1 MIKVTIKGDDF
12 KPFDIEV
19 KELTLKDREELNAI
33 LYKMFNAKEG
43 MFSPSVDV
51 IRFCTDITDDEI
63 NKLSNDQIF
72 QAAIEISNIVNKK
85 KLKK

>member
-19 KELTLKDREELNAI
+19 KELNLKDREELNAI

-43 MFSPSVDV
+43 MFGPSVDV

>member
-12 KPFDIEV
+12 EPFDIEV
-19 KELTLKDREELNAI
+19 KELNLKEREELNAF

-51 IRFCTDITDDEI
+51 IRFCTNITDDEI